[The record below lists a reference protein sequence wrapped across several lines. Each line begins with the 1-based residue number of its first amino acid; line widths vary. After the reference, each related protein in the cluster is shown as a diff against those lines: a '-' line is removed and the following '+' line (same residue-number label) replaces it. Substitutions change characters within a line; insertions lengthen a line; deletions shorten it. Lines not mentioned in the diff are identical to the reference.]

1 MNTTFVKWSSIE
13 NSYRTKE
20 INYYRQLFP
29 DLDEY
34 QYVITEKLHGSNVS
48 FHFKAGQPMCVARR
62 NGMLAP
68 DEDFYGV
75 RELIHKYQDGF
86 DAMQKMAEG
95 ADDTIRIYGEI
106 FGPGVQKGVD
116 YGDEKRIAFFG
127 IKRFDMLFPFDVFL
141 SMLPG
146 TLMTVPIVAT
156 SISLQDALDFDI
168 GFTSLVG
175 NSLCEGIVIQP
186 RCVVLEDNHGSPFL
200 LKKKNEEFA
209 EVEKQERVID
219 EAVNS
224 LQQEIGNYV
233 TAARLGSIFSK
244 EGEISSPK
252 QIGSY
257 IKLMIEDVS
266 VDFAK
271 DYQEFADMDKGQQG
285 QVLKVVGKLTAN
297 LLREYL

>member
-20 INYYRQLFP
+20 ISYYRQLFP

-34 QYVITEKLHGSNVS
+34 QYVVTEKLHGSNVS
-48 FHFKAGQPMCVARR
+48 FHFKAGEPMCVARR

-75 RELIHKYQDGF
+75 RELIPKYQDGL
-86 DAMQKMAEG
+86 DVMQGMAEE
-95 ADDTIRIYGEI
+95 ASDTIRLYGEI

-127 IKRFDMLFPFDVFL
+127 IKRFDMLVPFDVF
-141 SMLPG
+141 SFMLPE
-146 TLMTVPIVAT
+146 TLMMVPIVAT
-156 SISLQDALDFDI
+156 SVSLQDALDFDI

-186 RCVVLEDNHGSPFL
+186 QYVVLEDNYGSPFL

-209 EVEKQERVID
+209 EVEKQERVVD
-219 EAVNS
+219 EAVSN
-224 LQQEIGNYV
+224 LQQEIGDYV
-233 TAARLGSIFSK
+233 TTARLESIFSK

-252 QIGSY
+252 QIGAY
-257 IKLMIEDVS
+257 IKWMVEDVT

-271 DYQEFADMDKGQQG
+271 DYRGFADMDKGQRG